1 MRKSSLIA
9 FSLLLSGVLFAG
21 EKEELTFLNDLYGQ
35 KRYNEAIQQS
45 KKFIKNYPES
55 LQRFSVDER
64 LAKTYYVRK
73 DYTNSL
79 ESFKNILSTYSLTNE
94 QANEFYYYI
103 SKCYLQLEESSKAA
117 ETIKKIDKKSVYYE
131 RAFYD
136 MGIIY
141 LDRDDYENA
150 FKTFKN
156 LAVNGNVFKNPATFN
171 MALTAYNDGKY
182 PLVIDILNTYI
193 TLKDKNRDDSAILY
207 LYGTSYYKL
216 DKTDEAIKYFIELT
230 KKYPNTAYG
239 RKAHIVLIEIYAN
252 QNNQEMVKKYS
263 EIVKGTPEE
272 ADALVTL
279 GDFYVSTNEFAKAMS
294 YYERANIETNPRA
307 LYGYGYSLYRM
318 DRIKEAL
325 PLFKKLESTS
335 YYNQAVYYKF
345 ACYYKLKQYQTIV
358 DNRKE
363 AKKIVVTQQDND
375 NINIIIANSA
385 YELNMY
391 PLARDYYTKLNLHTP
406 SKDNLFRVITMSG
419 KLNKADD
426 VEMRMNDYKR
436 LYPGDKE
443 YRKKIYIAA
452 GESLYNNKKADLAER
467 YYKEYLET
475 DKDPDILN
483 ALTALLVNEK
493 KYSELGQALDKQSD
507 TTENR
512 YLRAVSAAG
521 LGNYQEAENYY
532 QSVLKDIGND
542 ETNKWYPKV
551 KSNQIKNYFLWGEYE
566 KVINQGEKYIQLPN
580 AIDKD
585 DVIEKISISYYRL
598 DNFSKSR
605 EYSSKL
611 IDNPEKSDATKFQI
625 ADSYFA
631 EKNYEK
637 AKEMYREI
645 YTTSPEAKSQE
656 IALYSLTKVATA
668 TKNVAEFKKLSAEF
682 LAKYPDSQYK
692 ENMLSNY
699 SQVAST
705 ITNNEDVA
713 KTYKTIYASSS
724 EEHVKQNALEKIVD
738 ANLASKQYG
747 EAEKNAKL
755 LSNGTKKAYALSQ
768 VYDRTKRFDLAAKQN
783 EILIKS
789 PEYKEY
795 AGINLGKY
803 YYSKGSLA
811 KAKDSYT
818 QAYNVKN
825 GTYRDIALFQIAQ
838 IDEKTG
844 KKDSAISNYRKLY
857 TEFPKSQYQDEAKL
871 KAAQLT
877 EINSPNEALKLYMDI
892 AKTSKQK
899 TYKSFALEK
908 LVYTGLKAKKVDIAK
923 KYYNELQKVDPTTA
937 KKYEEFFAG
946 GAQ

>member
-1 MRKSSLIA
+1 MRKTSLIV
-9 FSLLLSGVLFAG
+9 FSLLFSATMLAG
-21 EKEELTFLNDLYGQ
+21 EKEELTYLNELYGQ

-45 KKFIKNYPES
+45 KKFIRTYPVSE
-55 LQRFSVDER
+55 QKYSVDER
-64 LAKTYYVRK
+64 LAKTYYVRR

-79 ESFKNILSTYSLTNE
+79 EAFNKILSSYALTAQQTY
-94 QANEFYYYI
+94 EFYYYI
-103 SKCYLQLEESSKAA
+103 AKCYLQLEEPAKAIQ
-117 ETIKKIDKKSVYYE
+117 TIKKIDKKSVFYE

-156 LAVNGNVFKNPATFN
+156 IAVNGNVFKNPATFN

-182 PLVIDILNTYI
+182 QLVIDILNSYV

-216 DKTDEAIKYFIELT
+216 NKTEEAIPYFTELT
-230 KKYPNTAYG
+230 KRYSSTAYG
-239 RKAHIVLIEIYAN
+239 KKAHIVLIEIYAN
-252 QNNQEMVKKYS
+252 KSNNEMVRKYS
-263 EIVKGTPEE
+263 EAVKGTPEE
-272 ADALVTL
+272 AEAFVTL
-279 GDFYVSTNEFAKAMS
+279 GDYYVSINEFSKAMS
-294 YYERANIETNPRA
+294 YYQRANLETTPRA

-318 DRIKEAL
+318 DKIREAL
-325 PLFKKLESTS
+325 PLFIKLEKSS

-345 ACYYKLKQYQTIV
+345 ACYYKLKQYKTIV

-443 YRKKIYIAA
+443 YRKKIYVAA
-452 GESLYNNKKADLAER
+452 GESLYNNKKADLAEK
-467 YYKEYLET
+467 YYREYLATEN
-475 DKDPDILN
+475 DPDILN

-493 KYSELGQALDKQSD
+493 KYSEMGQVLDKQAD

-521 LGNYQEAENYY
+521 LGNYEEAENYY
-532 QSVLKDIGND
+532 QRVLSDIGND
-542 ETNKWYPKV
+542 RNNKWYPKV
-551 KSNQIKNYFLWGEYE
+551 KSNQIKNYFLWGKYE
-566 KVINQGEKYIQLPN
+566 KVISEGEAFVNLPN
-580 AIDKD
+580 AIDKN

-605 EYSSKL
+605 EYSTKL
-611 IDNPEKSDATKFQI
+611 LSDPEKSDATTFQI

-637 AKEMYREI
+637 AKEMYNQI
-645 YTTSPEAKSQE
+645 YTSSPDAKSQE

-668 TKNVAEFKKLSAEF
+668 TKNIADFKKLSGQF
-682 LAKYPDSQYK
+682 LAQYPDSQYK

-705 ITNNEDVA
+705 ITNNADVS
-713 KTYKTIYASSS
+713 KTYKTIYDSSS
-724 EEHVKQNALEKIVD
+724 EDHVKQNALEKMVEADI
-738 ANLASKQYG
+738 SSRKYG
-747 EAEKNAKL
+747 EAERNAKL
-755 LSNGTKKAYALSQ
+755 ITNEMKRAYSLSQIYEKTKKA
-768 VYDRTKRFDLAAKQN
+768 DLGARQN
-783 EILIKS
+783 EVLIKYAD
-789 PEYKEY
+789 YKEY
-795 AGINLGKY
+795 AAMNLAKY
-803 YYSKGSLA
+803 WYSKGSLA
-811 KAKDSYT
+811 KARGYYSQVLTINGSSYKD
-818 QAYNVKN
+818 V
-825 GTYRDIALFQIAQ
+825 ALFQMAQ

-857 TEFPKSQYQDEAKL
+857 VEFPRSQYNDEAKL

-877 EINSPNEALKLYMDI
+877 EAKSPNEALKIYMDI
-892 AKTSKQK
+892 AKTSKVK
-899 TYKSFALEK
+899 SYKSFALEK
-908 LVYTGLKAKKVDIAK
+908 LVYTGLKAKKMEIAK
-923 KYYNELQKVDPTTA
+923 KYYNELKKVDPSAA
-937 KKYEEFFAG
+937 KKYEQFFAG